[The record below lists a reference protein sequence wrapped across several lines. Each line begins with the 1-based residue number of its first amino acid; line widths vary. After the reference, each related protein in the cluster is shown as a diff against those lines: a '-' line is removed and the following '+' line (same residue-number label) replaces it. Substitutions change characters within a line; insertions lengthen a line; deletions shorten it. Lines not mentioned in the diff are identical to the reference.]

1 MMTHTKSFLL
11 IFVMSLHISLCF
23 SAAAQLQLL
32 SDDPLDIKMVFSGQA
47 LDIST
52 DSNNLVF
59 DYLAKNIPGFT
70 RPPLLLAPGTRI
82 DQLLQSTLPFC
93 ALNRIKTQRRAK
105 QYLFSLPVH
114 LYPSH
119 RLYFLPLNIELS
131 PFLNAQGQLTDLTA
145 LLEAHPRTTLLTEAQ
160 RSYGDYLDVQLSHIN
175 KAQLIQRPGG
185 DSYKATVTMFERGR
199 ASFILTYP
207 TTIQRYA
214 SQLTLNQVHSLEIAN
229 NPPFVLG
236 HIACSDTPE
245 SRQFLKTVNEALSQ
259 LYRQERFLALHLRYL
274 PNAERGYFKEQIAQ
288 QIAKALANYQVT
300 QNNGQ

>member
-1 MMTHTKSFLL
+1 MMTYTKLL
-11 IFVMSLHISLCF
+11 LFNTVMLLSISLCF
-23 SAAAQLQLL
+23 RAAAQLQLL
-32 SDDPLDIKMVFSGQA
+32 SDDPLDIKMVFSDQA

-59 DYLAKNIPGFT
+59 DYLAHNTPGFT

-145 LLEAHPRTTLLTEAQ
+145 LLKAHPKTTLLTEAQ
-160 RSYGDYLDVQLSHIN
+160 RSYGDYLDGQLSRIN
-175 KAQLIQRPGG
+175 KTQLIRRPGG

-245 SRQFLKTVNEALSQ
+245 SRQFLQTINEALSK
-259 LYRQERFLALHLRYL
+259 LYQQERFLALHLRYL
-274 PNAERGYFKEQIAQ
+274 PNTERTYFRKQIEQ
-288 QIAKALANYQVT
+288 QITKALVKYQVT
-300 QNNGQ
+300 QNDGQ

>member
-1 MMTHTKSFLL
+1 MMTNTKPLLFITVMFL
-11 IFVMSLHISLCF
+11 SISLC
-23 SAAAQLQLL
+23 STAAAQLQLL
-32 SDDPLDIKMVFSGQA
+32 SDDPLDIKMMFSDQA

-59 DYLAKNIPGFT
+59 DYIAQKTPGFI

-131 PFLNAQGQLTDLTA
+131 PFLNAQGQLTDLNA
-145 LLEAHPRTTLLTEAQ
+145 LLKAHPRTTLLTEAQ
-160 RSYGDYLDVQLSHIN
+160 RSYGDYLDVQLSRIS
-175 KAQLIQRPGG
+175 KTQLIRRPGG

-214 SQLTLNQVHSLEIAN
+214 SQLTLNQLHSLEVAN

-245 SRQFLKTVNEALSQ
+245 SRQFLKTVNEALSH
-259 LYRQERFLALHLRYL
+259 LYQQEDFLALHLRYL
-274 PNAERGYFKEQIAQ
+274 PNAERAYFREQIEQ
-288 QIAKALANYQVT
+288 QITKALAQDLAI